1 MKHSGD
7 QYLIKMLGGRFSCPV
22 CGERISKGDNYIDIQ
37 GLRVCIKCGLPTRRL
52 KFIGIRAVEAEI
64 K

>member
-7 QYLIKMLGGRFSCPV
+7 QYQIKVSGGRLSCPV
-22 CGERISKGDNYIDIQ
+22 CGERIKKGDNYIDIHD
-37 GLRVCIKCGLPTRRL
+37 LRVCLKCGLPARRL
-52 KFIGIRAVEAEI
+52 KFIGIRAVETAN